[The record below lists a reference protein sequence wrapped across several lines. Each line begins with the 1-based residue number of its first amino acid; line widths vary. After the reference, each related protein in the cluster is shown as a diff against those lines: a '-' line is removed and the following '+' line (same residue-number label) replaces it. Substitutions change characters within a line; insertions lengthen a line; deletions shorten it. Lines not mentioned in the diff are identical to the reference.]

1 MLTRMNCF
9 NGRIFGRGF
18 CSSPFRSKCPEWG
31 NTIPFKPPIDGGW
44 VIKVYDGDTITIA
57 SKLPYKKSPLYRW
70 SVRINGIDCPEMKS
84 HNKNEKKVAEIAQ
97 SKLSEI
103 ILNKRIKLENV
114 SNDKYGRVL
123 ADVYYRKLNIGE
135 FMLKNRL
142 AVEYHGK
149 TKKPPYDWLL
159 YYREGIRC
167 ENVIYNDG
175 KFEPAVKK
183 EKIKRDVLNH
193 RIALNETY
201 LKNGMKPIY
210 DTDVEVIV

>member
-1 MLTRMNCF
+1 MLNRFNCL
-9 NGRIFGRGF
+9 GRAGCFGRGF
-18 CSSPFRSKCPEWG
+18 CSSPFRSKCPEWR

-70 SVRINGIDCPEMKS
+70 SVRINGIDCPEMKT
-84 HNKNEKKVAEIAQ
+84 HNKNEKKVAQIAQ

-123 ADVYYRKLNIGE
+123 ADVYYRKLNIAE

-149 TKKPPYDWLL
+149 TKEPPKDWLKF
-159 YYREGIRC
+159 
-167 ENVIYNDG
+167 YNN
-175 KFEPAVKK
+175 EYHPKK
-183 EKIKRDVLNH
+183 EKVRRDVLNH
-193 RIALNETY
+193 RIALNQTY
-201 LKNGMKPIY
+201 LKNGLKPIY
-210 DTDVEVIV
+210 ETDVEVIV

>member
-1 MLTRMNCF
+1 MFTRMNCF
-9 NGRIFGRGF
+9 NGRMFGRGF

-103 ILNKRIKLENV
+103 ILNKRVKLENV

-123 ADVYYRKLNIGE
+123 ADVYYRKLNIDE

-149 TKKPPYDWLL
+149 TKEPPKDWLKF
-159 YYREGIRC
+159 
-167 ENVIYNDG
+167 YNN
-175 KFEPAVKK
+175 EYHPKK
-183 EKIKRDVLNH
+183 EKVRRDVLNH
-193 RIALNETY
+193 RIALNGTY

>member
-1 MLTRMNCF
+1 MSIRNILKRMNCLS
-9 NGRIFGRGF
+9 GGMFGRGF
-18 CSSPFRSKCPEWG
+18 CSVPFCSKCPEWK
-31 NTIPFKPPIDGGW
+31 NTVPFIPPINGGW

-103 ILNKRIKLENV
+103 ILNKRVKLENV

-123 ADVYYRKLNIGE
+123 ADVYYRKLHIGA

-149 TKKPPYDWLL
+149 TKESPKDWLKF
-159 YYREGIRC
+159 
-167 ENVIYNDG
+167 YNN
-175 KFEPAVKK
+175 EYHPKK
-183 EKIKRDVLNH
+183 EKVRRGVLNH
-193 RIALNETY
+193 RIALNQTY
-201 LKNGMKPIY
+201 LKNGLKPIY

>member
-1 MLTRMNCF
+1 MSIRNMLNRFNCL
-9 NGRIFGRGF
+9 GRAGCFSRGF
-18 CSSPFRSKCPEWG
+18 CSSKCPEWG

-70 SVRINGIDCPEMKS
+70 SVRIKGIDCPEMKT

-103 ILNKRIKLENV
+103 ILNKRVKLENV

-142 AVEYHGK
+142 AVEYFGK
-149 TKKPPYDWLL
+149 TKEPPRDWLKF
-159 YYREGIRC
+159 
-167 ENVIYNDG
+167 YNN
-175 KFEPAVKK
+175 EYHPKK
-183 EKIKRDVLNH
+183 EKVRRDVLNH
-193 RIALNETY
+193 RIALNQTY
-201 LKNGMKPIY
+201 LKNGMKSIY
-210 DTDVEVIV
+210 ETDVEVIV

>member
-1 MLTRMNCF
+1 MLNRFNCL
-9 NGRIFGRGF
+9 GRAGCFGRGF

-70 SVRINGIDCPEMKS
+70 SVRIKGIDCPEMKT

-103 ILNKRIKLENV
+103 ILNKRVKLENV

-142 AVEYHGK
+142 AVEYFGK
-149 TKKPPYDWLL
+149 TKEPPKDWLKF
-159 YYREGIRC
+159 
-167 ENVIYNDG
+167 YNN
-175 KFEPAVKK
+175 EYHPKK
-183 EKIKRDVLNH
+183 EKVRRDVVNH
-193 RIALNETY
+193 RIALNQTY

-210 DTDVEVIV
+210 ETDVEVIV